1 MKGVEGLPLKY
12 IAIVL
17 VAAIVIA
24 AVYSIVTNFTS
35 TASTNAQRFQNTSTG
50 VLDAASSDLCYKG
63 CATDTKNITA
73 KTWEFNVTSGLC
85 NCTNGRQ

>member
-24 AVYSIVTNFTS
+24 AVYSIVTSFTDS
-35 TASTNAQRFQNTSTG
+35 ASTQTDKLGKTTSG
-50 VLDAASSDLCYKG
+50 VFKVASEDLCKKAGAG
-63 CATDTKNITA
+63 CVYAADT
-73 KTWEFNVTSGLC
+73 GD
-85 NCTNGRQ
+85 CTCPTTPP

>member
-35 TASTNAQRFQNTSTG
+35 SAQQNTERFNKTASGALNVSNAKLCSQACG
-50 VLDAASSDLCYKG
+50 GDDKYDAAKFAADG
-63 CATDTKNITA
+63 ECACK
-73 KTWEFNVTSGLC
+73 
-85 NCTNGRQ
+85 